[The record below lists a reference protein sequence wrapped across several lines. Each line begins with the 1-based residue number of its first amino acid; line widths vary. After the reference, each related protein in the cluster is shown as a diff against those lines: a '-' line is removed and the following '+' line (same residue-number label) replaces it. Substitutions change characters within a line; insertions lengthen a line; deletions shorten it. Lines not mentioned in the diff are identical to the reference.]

1 MAACI
6 DAIIAASLRGTAHR
20 PGADRRNSEPA
31 EPPTRAEPPAH
42 ARGPDPRTRIGS
54 SRAAGVE
61 PAKGGQ
67 SR

>member
-1 MAACI
+1 MAARI
-6 DAIIAASLRGTAHR
+6 DAIIAASLGGSATS
-20 PGADRRNSEPA
+20 PADHRNSEPA
-31 EPPTRAEPPAH
+31 RPRTRAEPPAH

-61 PAKGGQ
+61 PTKGGQ